1 LTRPYPRLARAP
13 SDRGGA
19 GLGLA
24 IVERVVRSHR
34 GTLQL
39 LPRPGGGLIVEI
51 RLPMA

>member
-1 LTRPYPRLARAP
+1 
-13 SDRGGA
+13 
-19 GLGLA
+19 
-24 IVERVVRSHR
+24 VVRSHR